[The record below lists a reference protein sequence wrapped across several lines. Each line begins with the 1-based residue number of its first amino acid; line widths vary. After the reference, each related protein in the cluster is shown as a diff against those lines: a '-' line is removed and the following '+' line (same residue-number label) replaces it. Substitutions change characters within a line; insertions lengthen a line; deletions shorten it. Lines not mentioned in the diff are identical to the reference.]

1 MQGIAPNLE
10 LSRQGEAIPKTP
22 NPHHPKKCFPRIR
35 SSLLEEAAGVPCT
48 HGGPATGHLRTLS
61 IARSLFQVKARP
73 GCPGCGQVRL
83 LLRLAVQPV
92 RIGESVD
99 RAEGAPLAGKERE
112 RSERLIYY

>member
-1 MQGIAPNLE
+1 MYSWGDGYSPSPDLVHSLHQLQAMPE
-10 LSRQGEAIPKTP
+10 L
-22 NPHHPKKCFPRIR
+22 
-35 SSLLEEAAGVPCT
+35 V
-48 HGGPATGHLRTLS
+48 
-61 IARSLFQVKARP
+61 
-73 GCPGCGQVRL
+73 PGCGQVRL